1 MGDARRVTGAS
12 HLCAWMFCLG
22 VGHSCRAGFDGVL
35 RICVL
40 GCCAWVYVFGIFAG
54 VSICVWG
61 FCLCVCARCLCL
73 CLGVCAWCLCS
84 GVCARCPHC
93 LVVTCRDAYGARPCR
108 RGLTCV
114 LTFSRVS
121 CSADFSCAGMGKSS
135 RRKGYRGFRQEG
147 VHHAMRGMELSPGFV
162 RRKKRGVH
170 GRSGAR
176 NGICCYGICRDGICL
191 GLIPSAA
198 LSNE

>member
-1 MGDARRVTGAS
+1 MCDARRVTGVP
-12 HLCAWMFCLG
+12 HLCTWMLCLVFCLMKAIQA
-22 VGHSCRAGFDGVL
+22 VQDSMGVL
-35 RICVL
+35 RICAL
-40 GCCAWVYVFGIFAG
+40 GCFAWVYVFGIFAR
-54 VSICVWG
+54 VSIRVWG
-61 FCLCVCARCLCL
+61 FCLCVCSVSVLDICVRCLCL
-73 CLGVCAWCLCS
+73 MS
-84 GVCARCPHC
+84 HC
-93 LVVTCRDAYGARPCR
+93 LVATRRDAYGARSCW